1 MPTRYPPTYEAFR
14 YFAVKTAEEILLS
27 LEISQKQKVMAYQQM
42 GSSLE
47 LVGLDSEG
55 EVIDILWSSNQRP
68 EVIPLDDRILRKRP
82 KVRRSWESGNSAEA
96 EWLIS
101 DGLRLVIQNQT
112 GPEFFLP

>member
-1 MPTRYPPTYEAFR
+1 
-14 YFAVKTAEEILLS
+14 
-27 LEISQKQKVMAYQQM
+27 M

-82 KVRRSWESGNSAEA
+82 NVRRSWETGN
-96 EWLIS
+96 
-101 DGLRLVIQNQT
+101 
-112 GPEFFLP
+112 